1 MQSKENTT
9 QGVTAA
15 QRKVGQACKSPSR
28 LFAAAI
34 TGSDALAIKSQE
46 SALVTHLAD
55 LGTRLPFC
63 NVTRSQLDQTCK
75 NVQQQHEW
83 KLIISPHNRKRV
95 NNNNDKSAD
104 SYLGISSSGGI
115 RCTCSPS
122 APAPPSQS
130 AATWVAHPHPK
141 VLIWL
146 PTFSSSQIP
155 AGEARHSSHYQE
167 THPAAPAMVN
177 EVVQS
182 NFLEGPQGS
191 RNPNGENRR
200 VNKTESGGWCS
211 SGWKKLFL
219 KALQTQYECKLF
231 ENIYSA
237 GVRFYCACG
246 EGE

>member
-1 MQSKENTT
+1 MTKVRIATWGLAPQEEY
-9 QGVTAA
+9 GVP
-15 QRKVGQACKSPSR
+15 VPR
-28 LFAAAI
+28 LHQHP
-34 TGSDALAIKSQE
+34 L
-46 SALVTHLAD
+46 L
-55 LGTRLPFC
+55 
-63 NVTRSQLDQTCK
+63 NQLLL
-75 NVQQQHEW
+75 
-83 KLIISPHNRKRV
+83 KLHTLIRR
-95 NNNNDKSAD
+95 
-104 SYLGISSSGGI
+104 SSSD
-115 RCTCSPS
+115 SPRTLS
-122 APAPPSQS
+122 LSPPPRFLQEKQDT
-130 AATWVAHPHPK
+130 A
-141 VLIWL
+141 LITKK
-146 PTFSSSQIP
+146 PD
-155 AGEARHSSHYQE
+155 
-167 THPAAPAMVN
+167 PAAPAMVN